1 MKGEFRKNIPPVM
14 PNPEDKD
21 EPTIYELLEN
31 SSKKRLSEKEEEF
44 LKWHNNI
51 KNQRKWLATIFLG
64 SDDETRIDTHFTK
77 IKVSDLQEED
87 LKNLKAVSDLFDEM
101 LIAVEQAICQK
112 SKQKISE
119 YVLEILSEAERIKN
133 TLSENEISAYL
144 KNMLTIIS
152 IACSSLRKFSDK

>member
-1 MKGEFRKNIPPVM
+1 MKSEFNKNVPLAM

-21 EPTIYELLEN
+21 ESTIYELLEN

-51 KNQRKWLATIFLG
+51 KNQGKWLATIFLG
-64 SDDETRIDTHFTK
+64 SDNETRIDTHFTK
-77 IKVSDLQEED
+77 IKISDLQKED

-101 LIAVEQAICQK
+101 LVAVEQALCYK
-112 SKQKISE
+112 SKQKTSE

-133 TLSENEISAYL
+133 ALSGNEISAYL
-144 KNMLTIIS
+144 KNMLTIINFT
-152 IACSSLRKFSDK
+152 CSSLQKFSNK